1 MQYSPLFDTLSAR
14 GSISSID
21 QIDNNIQSMVVDR
34 NDYHCGSC
42 KMKLI
47 KKQETNHTPIEC
59 LSQRCELLEDEVMR
73 LKDHDLKSRL
83 HIKEL
88 DNKIIALETAIN
100 GLTLPKQEQ
109 AAPYSFGMG
118 HKFRHTLKK
127 TQSVDL
133 PQPISDKVNYDN
145 ILLPKGSNSR
155 ERVGLF
161 GSLGAS
167 SQQH

>member
-34 NDYHCGSC
+34 NDYHCRSC
-42 KMKLI
+42 KIKLI
-47 KKQETNHTPIEC
+47 KKQETNHTSTEC
-59 LSQRCELLEDEVMR
+59 LSERCELLEDEVLR

-83 HIKEL
+83 RIKEL
-88 DNKIIALETAIN
+88 DNKIIALETAIK
-100 GLTLPKQEQ
+100 GLALPKQEQ
-109 AAPYSFGMG
+109 AAPYSFGIG
-118 HKFRHTLKK
+118 RKPHHALKK

-133 PQPISDKVNYDN
+133 PQPISDKVNYDH
-145 ILLPKGSNSR
+145 ILRPKRSHSR

-161 GSLGAS
+161 GSLGAA
-167 SQQH
+167 SQQR